1 MVNWLLISR
10 TRILFNRAIAQVGRG
25 AFCDGLIAE
34 GHGCLSELYS
44 GGDWGVKELLA
55 QGVSQSPHHENT
67 PEQER
72 LERRRRMPYHMHRNL
87 ELLDAVHLTCGMLL
101 EVPNMAGRVIIIN
114 SRDVRKHLEMLKA
127 KIKEET
133 LRTYIFTYCSSY
145 ETVSLDQLTKMF
157 DFSDAQVHS
166 TVSRMMIN
174 RELHACWDQPTWC
187 IIFHDIEP
195 SMLQALAFQLT

>member
-1 MVNWLLISR
+1 MAA
-10 TRILFNRAIAQVGRG
+10 TRAVWKGDFPK
-25 AFCDGLIAE
+25 AF
-34 GHGCLSELYS
+34 
-44 GGDWGVKELLA
+44 
-55 QGVSQSPHHENT
+55 
-67 PEQER
+67 
-72 LERRRRMPYHMHRNL
+72 
-87 ELLDAVHLTCGMLL
+87 
-101 EVPNMAGRVIIIN
+101 EVIN